1 VGHKTLI
8 QTVSVAF
15 QGPDFED
22 VARMSD
28 NSSEDDDGNDDDDD
42 DDDTEGEAE
51 KMRTPVQ
58 QRR

>member
-1 VGHKTLI
+1 MGHKTLI

-28 NSSEDDDGNDDDDD
+28 NSSEDEEDDNDDDDD
-42 DDDTEGEAE
+42 DTAGEAE

-58 QRR
+58 QQR